1 MFMARPT
8 LPARCNLTKPATY
21 ILFRSI
27 AISSSSAA
35 STSDHIPLGRVV
47 DFRSA
52 LIRRERVSK
61 RPTRWGALRGLN
73 RTFNPFH
80 RGVVTTYALE
90 VGAAGDRDNRDHD
103 FSAFRAAR
111 YPIHEIL
118 PLFFHHKQRFNC
130 CLRHTQL
137 PAACAHVQA
146 DRNAGD
152 HALCGTYGF
161 IRMMSD
167 RCSSSPAGS
176 HCFQT
181 AEAAAVSSA
190 SAGVA
195 ALGERSDT

>member
-1 MFMARPT
+1 M
-8 LPARCNLTKPATY
+8 
-21 ILFRSI
+21 
-27 AISSSSAA
+27 
-35 STSDHIPLGRVV
+35 

-61 RPTRWGALRGLN
+61 RPTRWGALIQTPDGWHRAGAHRPPSAERVPSIVSQFAGTAGFSSRRAEWLN
-73 RTFNPFH
+73 GFCYDWLLRSLKRTFNPFH

-90 VGAAGDRDNRDHD
+90 GAAAGDRDNRDHK
-103 FSAFRAAR
+103 FSALRAAR

-152 HALCGTYGF
+152 HALLMG
-161 IRMMSD
+161 
-167 RCSSSPAGS
+167 SSG
-176 HCFQT
+176 
-181 AEAAAVSSA
+181 
-190 SAGVA
+190 
-195 ALGERSDT
+195 